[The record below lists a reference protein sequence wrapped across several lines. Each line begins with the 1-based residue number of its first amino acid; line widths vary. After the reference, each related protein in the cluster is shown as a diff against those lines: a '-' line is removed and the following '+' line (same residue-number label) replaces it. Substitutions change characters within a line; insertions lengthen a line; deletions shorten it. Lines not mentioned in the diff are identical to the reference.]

1 MKGNAKTL
9 WNAMDKKI
17 DGVTMNL
24 DQALHSVWKDWFD
37 SLALYRTGRDLTK
50 FSFNPDKEQSSDF
63 IKRLNEQAAC
73 TNEKNDQT
81 DVFAGCIPNEMAEF
95 IWKDHQSADISQF
108 QKAFRERCYRSD
120 KKVMEGRKYGIHTL
134 ASNREN
140 PNAVN
145 GPL

>member
-1 MKGNAKTL
+1 
-9 WNAMDKKI
+9 MDKKI

-50 FSFNPDKEQSSDF
+50 FSFNPDKELSSDF
-63 IKRLNEQAAC
+63 IKRFNEQAAC
-73 TNEKNDQT
+73 TNGKNNQT
-81 DVFAGCIPNEMAEF
+81 DVFAGCISDEMAEF
-95 IWKDHQSADISQF
+95 IWKDHLSADVSQF
-108 QKAFRERCYRSD
+108 QKAFREHCYRSD
-120 KKVMEGRKYGIHTL
+120 KKVIEAGKYDINTL

-140 PNAVN
+140 LNVVN